1 MPSAKQRLLESL
13 RAGLLI
19 KEHEGRMEAVD
30 RVSEARE
37 QGVITV
43 TEADELMEW
52 MEVQRG

>member
-1 MPSAKQRLLESL
+1 MPSAKQRLLGSL

-19 KEHEGRMEAVD
+19 KEYEGRMDAVD
-30 RVSEARE
+30 RVSEALE

-43 TEADELMEW
+43 TEAEELIQW